1 MEGPKVTGLS
11 PREGQPGTRV
21 TLRGERLGRSQ
32 QDIVSVTICGMDC
45 TLFTEW
51 KSSSKIVTRSPAAK
65 GKGEVV
71 VVTKSGGR
79 GSSTVFFTAKEN
91 EVGPLQGEKGV
102 VIDGWG
108 RERGSG
114 DYAGSSLSNSTV
126 TSIASL
132 MSCEKNYHSLV
143 LEK

>member
-51 KSSSKIVTRSPAAK
+51 KSSSKIVTRSPDAK
-65 GKGEVV
+65 GKGDVV
-71 VVTKSGGR
+71 VVTKSGGK

-91 EVGPLQGEKGV
+91 EVGPLQGTR
-102 VIDGWG
+102 I
-108 RERGSG
+108 R
-114 DYAGSSLSNSTV
+114 
-126 TSIASL
+126 
-132 MSCEKNYHSLV
+132 
-143 LEK
+143 

>member
-32 QDIVSVTICGMDC
+32 HDIVSVTICGMDC

-71 VVTKSGGR
+71 VVTKSGGK

-91 EVGPLQGEKGV
+91 EVGPLQGK
-102 VIDGWG
+102 
-108 RERGSG
+108 
-114 DYAGSSLSNSTV
+114 LS
-126 TSIASL
+126 
-132 MSCEKNYHSLV
+132 
-143 LEK
+143 